1 MAPRVKL
8 NLLSMCVS
16 KMRFSSLVKAERFTL
31 ITTGRG
37 SLLLISHATRGR
49 GWGRCQ
55 PPNLGTPWCWFWGG
69 DLTQPGVWEG
79 GRRRPQIG
87 GDGPG
92 PLPQGP

>member
-8 NLLSMCVS
+8 NLLWTCVS
-16 KMRFSSLVKAERFTL
+16 KMRFSSLAKVARFTL

-37 SLLLISHATRGR
+37 SLLLISHATRGG
-49 GWGRCQ
+49 GWGPCQ

-79 GRRRPQIG
+79 VEG
-87 GDGPG
+87 GPRLGVGGLAPSH
-92 PLPQGP
+92 